1 MSSAGFGGNILDG
14 FSVAM
19 VMLDEVYQQYVVV
32 DYNAC

>member
-1 MSSAGFGGNILDG
+1 MSLAGFGGNIRNG